1 MHQQRNHTSSTMKN
15 HSNTVPQKETGNSP
29 QTKLTVMKY
38 CDLTEKEFK
47 IVVMQK
53 LNKLQENSESQIN
66 ELRNKINEQK
76 KYFTRDIKTLKKSQ
90 TGILELKN

>member
-1 MHQQRNHTSSTMKN
+1 
-15 HSNTVPQKETGNSP
+15 
-29 QTKLTVMKY
+29 
-38 CDLTEKEFK
+38 
-47 IVVMQK
+47 MQK

-90 TGILELKN
+90 TGILELKNWINVEKDALESTRNRSDYMKERISNLKIEI

>member
-1 MHQQRNHTSSTMKN
+1 
-15 HSNTVPQKETGNSP
+15 
-29 QTKLTVMKY
+29 
-38 CDLTEKEFK
+38 
-47 IVVMQK
+47 MQK

-90 TGILELKN
+90 TGILELKNWINVEKDALESTRNRSDYMKERISNLKI